1 MTPIPTSPFY
11 SEQIFT
17 YILCTAPITIC
28 TDRQKKGTDTRTSK
42 ASLHP
47 PASTSANVQTST
59 PQSTTAEIGIPGSL
73 APTEIVVIPETQLS
87 ADTIPKSTADIIPET
102 RTDDDNNDVSSSL
115 PCAQRNQEEPLT
127 EAQKQDII
135 PETTH
140 ADDDDDDDLLSSSL
154 PCAQRNQEEP
164 LTADIIR
171 TDDDNYTDFLSSS
184 LPCAQR
190 NQEEPLT
197 ADIIRTDDDNYTDLL
212 SSSLPCGQRNQEEP
226 LTAAQKQQQ
235 STADIVPET
244 RTDYNSDD
252 DLLSSSLPCGQRN
265 QEEPLTAAQKQQQ
278 PAADIVPETCTD
290 GVTNDDLSCA
300 QRNQEKP
307 PAADANCAQQST
319 DPVPSGDAE
328 QVPESG
334 LSTSTTERD
343 GAHTKAEVCGVCRSG
358 GKAINY
364 CDDCSGFLCSTC
376 TLQHKKMKIY
386 LNHTY
391 HPTHTKAKNVCQVEQ
406 HAHCGACTSGE
417 KAEVACLDCKVP
429 ICRKCLDAHSTMK
442 TFSTHSIKPLD
453 PPIEKCGSCA
463 SKQEALKF
471 CTTCDVPICSTCL
484 DVHST
489 IKALASHIVT
499 SLAARSQS
507 EDAIAKGHPGIT
519 SRRVRCAV
527 SCAKAMC

>member
-1 MTPIPTSPFY
+1 M
-11 SEQIFT
+11 
-17 YILCTAPITIC
+17 
-28 TDRQKKGTDTRTSK
+28 
-42 ASLHP
+42 
-47 PASTSANVQTST
+47 
-59 PQSTTAEIGIPGSL
+59 
-73 APTEIVVIPETQLS
+73 VIPETQSS

-102 RTDDDNNDVSSSL
+102 HTDDDNHVSSSL
-115 PCAQRNQEEPLT
+115 TSAQRNQEKPLT

-135 PETTH
+135 PETRK
-140 ADDDDDDDLLSSSL
+140 DDDDDDDLLSSF
-154 PCAQRNQEEP
+154 AQRNQEEP
-164 LTADIIR
+164 LTADA
-171 TDDDNYTDFLSSS
+171 NYA
-184 LPCAQR
+184 P
-190 NQEEPLT
+190 
-197 ADIIRTDDDNYTDLL
+197 
-212 SSSLPCGQRNQEEP
+212 
-226 LTAAQKQQQ
+226 
-235 STADIVPET
+235 
-244 RTDYNSDD
+244 
-252 DLLSSSLPCGQRN
+252 
-265 QEEPLTAAQKQQQ
+265 
-278 PAADIVPETCTD
+278 
-290 GVTNDDLSCA
+290 
-300 QRNQEKP
+300 
-307 PAADANCAQQST
+307 QST
-319 DPVPSGDAE
+319 DPEPSALQGNAADQAE
-328 QVPESG
+328 QPLTKVPESD

-343 GAHTKAEVCGVCRSG
+343 GAHTKVSSKAEACGVCRSG
-358 GKAINY
+358 GKATNY

-453 PPIEKCGSCA
+453 PLIEKCGSCA

-484 DVHST
+484 DFHST
-489 IKALASHIVT
+489 IKALSSHIVT

-527 SCAKAMC
+527 SYAKAMC